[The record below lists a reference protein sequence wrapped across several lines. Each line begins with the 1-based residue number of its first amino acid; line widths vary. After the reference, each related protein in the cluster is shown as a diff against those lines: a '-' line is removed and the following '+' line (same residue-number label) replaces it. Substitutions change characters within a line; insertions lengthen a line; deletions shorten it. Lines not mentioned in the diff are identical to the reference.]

1 MNLVKARP
9 EDAEAIFDL
18 VQETI
23 KAVYPLH
30 YPTGV
35 VDFFCALH
43 NQEAISS
50 DIAKGEVMAL
60 CADDGIMEKRLDP

>member
-9 EDAEAIFDL
+9 EDAKAIFDL

-23 KAVYPLH
+23 KTVYPLH

-35 VDFFCALH
+35 VDFFCAPR

-60 CADDGIMEKRLDP
+60 CTDDGIMEKQLDS